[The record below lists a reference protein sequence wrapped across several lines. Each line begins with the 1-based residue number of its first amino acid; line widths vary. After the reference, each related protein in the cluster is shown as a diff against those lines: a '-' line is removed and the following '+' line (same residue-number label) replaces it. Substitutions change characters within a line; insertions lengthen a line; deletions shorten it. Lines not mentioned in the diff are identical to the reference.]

1 MSGCRDTFL
10 EEEVFFDDG
19 ELGEASDFA
28 AVGED
33 APLGDDASGPP
44 FFGDADRCLG
54 DVTI

>member
-10 EEEVFFDDG
+10 EEVFFDDG